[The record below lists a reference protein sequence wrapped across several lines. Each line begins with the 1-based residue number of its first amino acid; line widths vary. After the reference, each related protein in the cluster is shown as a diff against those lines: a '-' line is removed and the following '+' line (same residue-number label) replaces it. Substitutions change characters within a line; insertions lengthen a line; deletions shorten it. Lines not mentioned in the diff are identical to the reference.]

1 MRKAQ
6 ESPGPHVGCEC
17 CFCVKGTRVFTT
29 YRVGKECFRQL
40 VVTSW
45 DSDWRSILTHD
56 DVVCGELRHTART
69 RPMELATFALGT
81 YAVAT
86 PASTWLSIGVA
97 CCSTSVSLGGIGTVP
112 GVASCASE
120 SPADS
125 CSKPLSILVQPV
137 PATLCADVSALQP
150 VRTTSAFELDLKAGH
165 FVEECST

>member
-6 ESPGPHVGCEC
+6 ENPRQHVGCEC
-17 CFCVKGTRVFTT
+17 SFCVTMTHVFTKYHVCT
-29 YRVGKECFRQL
+29 TCFRQL

-45 DSDWRSILTHD
+45 ESDWRSILTHD

-69 RPMELATFALGT
+69 RPMVLATFVLGT
-81 YAVAT
+81 YAVAI

-97 CCSTSVSLGGIGTVP
+97 CCSTSVSLGGICTVP

-150 VRTTSAFELDLKAGH
+150 VRTTSAFELDLSAGH

>member
-6 ESPGPHVGCEC
+6 ENPRQHVGCEC
-17 CFCVKGTRVFTT
+17 SFCVTMTHVFTK
-29 YRVGKECFRQL
+29 YHVGTTCFRQL

-45 DSDWRSILTHD
+45 ESDWRSILTHD
-56 DVVCGELRHTART
+56 DVVCGELRHAART
-69 RPMELATFALGT
+69 RPMVLAIFVLGT

-86 PASTWLSIGVA
+86 PASTWLSIRVA

-112 GVASCASE
+112 SVASCASE

-125 CSKPLSILVQPV
+125 CSKPISILVPSVPV
-137 PATLCADVSALQP
+137 ALCNDVSALLP
-150 VRTTSAFELDLKAGH
+150 VDTTNAFELDLSASH